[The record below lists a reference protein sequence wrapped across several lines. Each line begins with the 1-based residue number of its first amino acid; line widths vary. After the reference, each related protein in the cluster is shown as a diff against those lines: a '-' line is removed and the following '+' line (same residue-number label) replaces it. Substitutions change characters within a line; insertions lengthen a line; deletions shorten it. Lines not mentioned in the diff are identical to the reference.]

1 MSEIHLNKF
10 EKEKRVIELHLAGKT
25 IREIA
30 KEVHMS
36 FTPISNIIKTY
47 ERKKELKVKREENNQ
62 NGQIKKPLISTQ
74 AYKLFSDGQKL
85 TDVAIEL
92 EIPARKA
99 VELWS
104 QFLRLE
110 RMEDCY
116 EFYHEY
122 SDDIPRFLSIATF
135 IKRNNLSG
143 EDIVNVLRK
152 ANDIINLNQNISN
165 LKAEIERLKQ
175 TKNNYSLNQNTN
187 YQPLLPLGLPEHY
200 YRYYN
205 Y

>member
-1 MSEIHLNKF
+1 
-10 EKEKRVIELHLAGKT
+10 
-25 IREIA
+25 
-30 KEVHMS
+30 MS
-36 FTPISNIIKTY
+36 FRDISKIIKAY
-47 ERKKELKVKREENNQ
+47 ERKITLQAKRKEENNQ

-74 AYKLFSDGQKL
+74 AYKLFSDGKKL

-175 TKNNYSLNQNTN
+175 TKNNYTLNQNK
-187 YQPLLPLGLPEHY
+187 PILPLGLPEHY